1 MLSTKK
7 EVYQFQVA
15 CISYLNLRQNKE
27 FKEKIDKCL
36 SQQFDKKKSA
46 SMRKTLEQDSTNF
59 ITLMMFYENSKTL
72 II

>member
-36 SQQFDKKKSA
+36 SQQFDKKS
-46 SMRKTLEQDSTNF
+46 QQV
-59 ITLMMFYENSKTL
+59 
-72 II
+72 